1 MEAERLAEEEKRV
14 AEEKAA
20 AEEATRLIEEERLI
34 AEKAAA
40 EEAASATTA
49 AAAAASAPAEHEE
62 VAEEETDDASDS
74 GLSTEYIEGLSYREL
89 RATCKE
95 HNLPAN
101 GKTDELKARLLELC
115 SGSGVAME
123 DTNESDDDNM
133 ESESPSPAK
142 RSAEE
147 QPDDEPNSKK
157 ARVAEEIDYSSM
169 TCPQLRAL
177 LDSRNIDSSGRKA
190 DLIARLETSDAAPP
204 SEEMEEEDEEEVEL
218 DWGQMKVVELR
229 EHCKARGLDI
239 KGRKSELIARLEEFE
254 D

>member
-1 MEAERLAEEEKRV
+1 M
-14 AEEKAA
+14 
-20 AEEATRLIEEERLI
+20 
-34 AEKAAA
+34 
-40 EEAASATTA
+40 
-49 AAAAASAPAEHEE
+49 
-62 VAEEETDDASDS
+62 AEEETDDASDS

-204 SEEMEEEDEEEVEL
+204 SEEMEEEEEVEL

-229 EHCKARGLDI
+229 EHCKARGLDT